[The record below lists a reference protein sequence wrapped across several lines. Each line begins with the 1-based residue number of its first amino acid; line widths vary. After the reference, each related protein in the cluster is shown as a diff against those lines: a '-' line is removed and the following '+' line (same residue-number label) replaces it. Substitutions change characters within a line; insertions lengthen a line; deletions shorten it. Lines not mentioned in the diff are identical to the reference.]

1 VGKSSLLNRLLGRRS
16 IAHISKTPG
25 KTRACNVYDVEGRFW
40 IVDLPG
46 YGYARTSKSERR
58 GLSRLITSYL
68 SSRRE
73 LAGVI
78 WLLDIRREPSR
89 DDLGMADLLVDCGIP
104 VLVAV
109 TKADKVSRSRR
120 RQRAQSILDQIG
132 VAEEQCIV
140 TSATN
145 REGVVDLRD
154 SLEALV
160 AGTLGGTVSE
170 Q

>member
-1 VGKSSLLNRLLGRRS
+1 
-16 IAHISKTPG
+16 
-25 KTRACNVYDVEGRFW
+25 
-40 IVDLPG
+40 
-46 YGYARTSKSERR
+46 
-58 GLSRLITSYL
+58 
-68 SSRRE
+68 
-73 LAGVI
+73 
-78 WLLDIRREPSR
+78 
-89 DDLGMADLLVDCGIP
+89 
-104 VLVAV
+104 V